1 MEKIVESFQNIFQRF
16 GVEKFSE
23 FFQKVENFP
32 EIHKKYR
39 FFLEKIA
46 KFEEN

>member
-1 MEKIVESFQNIFQRF
+1 MVEIFQRIFQRF

-32 EIHKKYR
+32 EIHKKIQI
-39 FFLEKIA
+39 FLEKIA

>member
-1 MEKIVESFQNIFQRF
+1 MVEIFQRIFQRF
-16 GVEKFSE
+16 GVEKFSD

-39 FFLEKIA
+39 FLEIIA